1 MLLPPRLPRKPEART
16 EKVEDLVD
24 RVLRGV
30 VRVPRFQRPLKW
42 DSTDVEKL
50 FDSIYRGY
58 PVGSLLFYKRAAAA
72 EHVHVGPLPID
83 APEVEEAWWVV
94 DGQQRVT
101 SLAAC
106 LARAEPI
113 PTAPQDP
120 YVLYFDCEGQKFVN
134 PPKSGE
140 IPDTWVP
147 LPVLLDASRL
157 QDWVFG
163 WRHAQNAELRQVV
176 FEAGTRIREYPIPL
190 YLIEAEDEQ
199 VAEQI
204 FYRVNQAGKSLEW
217 TEVHDALFGG
227 AAESP
232 STLAELS
239 DDLREV
245 GMGRLED
252 NRLLT
257 CLLALRGADP
267 TRNLAEH
274 YDRDPEVLR
283 HAVQDALP
291 VLRRVLS
298 FLRRDAHIPHLRLLP
313 KSILLDVLT
322 RFFACHLEPAPRTRA
337 LLARWFWRT
346 VLGAGAYDDRTLRR
360 RGIQAVEGDDEEESV
375 QRLLRLLRKE
385 RPRAPELPS
394 SFDARADA
402 TRIALLALVHLQPV
416 DLGTLR
422 PLEVVELLEQ
432 EDKGAFV
439 KILKRSGLNRAASM
453 ANRTLQPSEIPVR
466 QLLLVR
472 IAAQGFDT
480 PALRSHAVEPRA
492 AELLAAGDLK
502 GFLARRH
509 ETLTEELRRFAERVA
524 AWDHTDR
531 PSIEH
536 LLHEA
541 GVEA

>member
-1 MLLPPRLPRKPEART
+1 MLQPPRLPRKPEART
-16 EKVEDLVD
+16 EKVEDLVE
-24 RVLRGV
+24 RVLRGI
-30 VRVPRFQRPLKW
+30 VRVPRFQRGLKW
-42 DSTDVEKL
+42 QASDVEKL
-50 FDSIYRGY
+50 FDSLYRGY
-58 PVGSLLFYKRAAAA
+58 PVGSLLFYKRPATA
-72 EHVHVGPLPID
+72 EHVHVGPLRVD

-120 YVLYFDCEGQKFVN
+120 YVLYFDCEGQKFVK

-157 QDWVFG
+157 QDWVFE
-163 WRHAQNAELRQVV
+163 WQYAQNEELRRVV
-176 FEAGTRIREYPIPL
+176 FEAGARIREYPIPL

-239 DDLREV
+239 DDLRAV

-298 FLRRDAHIPHLRLLP
+298 FLRRDAHILHLRLLP

-322 RFFACHLEPAPRTRA
+322 RFFACHPEPAPRTRA
-337 LLARWFWRT
+337 LLARWFWRA

-360 RGIQAVEGDDEEESV
+360 RGIQAVGDDEEESV
-375 QRLLRLLRKE
+375 QRLLRLLRRE
-385 RPRAPELPS
+385 RPRGPELPP

-416 DLGTLR
+416 DLVTLR
-422 PLEVVELLEQ
+422 PLDVVELLER
-432 EDKGAFV
+432 EDKNAFA
-439 KILKRSGLNRAASM
+439 KILKRAGIEGAATL
-453 ANRTLQPSEIPVR
+453 ANRTLQPSDAPVR
-466 QLLLVR
+466 QLLLNR

-492 AELLAAGDLK
+492 AGLLAAGDLE

-536 LLHEA
+536 LLQEA